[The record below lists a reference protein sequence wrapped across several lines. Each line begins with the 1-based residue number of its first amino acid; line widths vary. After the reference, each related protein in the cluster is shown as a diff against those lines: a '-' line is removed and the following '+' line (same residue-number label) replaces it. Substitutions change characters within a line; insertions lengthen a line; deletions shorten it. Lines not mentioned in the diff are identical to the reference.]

1 MIKNEWI
8 PNLNIYRSE
17 IHGPGLARSRHS
29 RRFET
34 FLDDHTYILL
44 ISDRNDT
51 LDSNFEDS
59 FRALSTIHD
68 QLRCIEANIKYLS
81 NFCQIDTDLVKTNLT
96 RLENQLKKLKET
108 ALFIQSATDQYPT
121 QMLQSYI

>member
-1 MIKNEWI
+1 MGKRRSFLLRQAQMIKNEWI
-8 PNLNIYRSE
+8 PNLNIYRNE

-34 FLDDHTYILL
+34 FLDDPTYILL

-68 QLRCIEANIKYLS
+68 QLRCIEGNIS
-81 NFCQIDTDLVKTNLT
+81 TIH
-96 RLENQLKKLKET
+96 LE
-108 ALFIQSATDQYPT
+108 I
-121 QMLQSYI
+121 